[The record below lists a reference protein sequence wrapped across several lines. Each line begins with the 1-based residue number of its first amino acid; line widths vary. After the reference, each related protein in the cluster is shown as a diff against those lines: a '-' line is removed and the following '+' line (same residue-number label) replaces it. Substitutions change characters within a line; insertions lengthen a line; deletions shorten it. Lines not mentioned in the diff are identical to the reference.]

1 MNFAEQL
8 RRAEQLAK
16 IGSLVII
23 NPPSNILISEPNNP
37 EAFPDSPVYCLEPN
51 GFELQVMDAKPTEE
65 FAREYLA
72 AMMGWPADK
81 ITNITITKNGMGW
94 GFNGNLIV
102 DKPRTFVRY
111 SHGD

>member
-1 MNFAEQL
+1 MEYDQ
-8 RRAEQLAK
+8 EK
-16 IGSLVII
+16 
-23 NPPSNILISEPNNP
+23 
-37 EAFPDSPVYCLEPN
+37 
-51 GFELQVMDAKPTEE
+51 T
-65 FAREYLA
+65 REYLA

-94 GFNGNLIV
+94 DFNGNLIV